1 MAQPRP
7 QQAQAPQP
15 SRGHLSWLPLVLAA
29 AVLVLLSQLLWWWQ
43 SWPVRQLMQDLAS
56 SAGPLL

>member
-15 SRGHLSWLPLVLAA
+15 ARGHRSWLPLGLGA
-29 AVLVLLSQLLWWWQ
+29 AVLALLSQLLWWWQ

-56 SAGPLL
+56 SARPLL